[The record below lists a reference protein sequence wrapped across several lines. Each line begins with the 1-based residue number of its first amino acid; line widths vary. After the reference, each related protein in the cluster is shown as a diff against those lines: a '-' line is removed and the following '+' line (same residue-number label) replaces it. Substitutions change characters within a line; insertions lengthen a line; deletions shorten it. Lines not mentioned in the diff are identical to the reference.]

1 MNFKSI
7 DKKHRF
13 IPLRSWSE
21 TLNVPESLW
30 RKNTAEEPMM
40 TVKCDSPVRVRVI
53 WEGGEKVIG

>member
-30 RKNTAEEPMM
+30 RKNTAEEPMV
-40 TVKCDSPVRVRVI
+40 TV
-53 WEGGEKVIG
+53 